1 MHCTFVFSDVPMRNS
16 YCYANV
22 YSHLFLCHIQNSHC
36 FLFLCIWLKIAAV
49 DITSNKQTGFPK
61 HIIVYSTDIVFY
73 LDRKA
78 YGSKVHLLNLA
89 VYLLGLLPLTYLILN
104 LRPSQNISA
113 NGTSV
118 IMVPVSFSEVDSF
131 YSELSSIL

>member
-1 MHCTFVFSDVPMRNS
+1 MVKNS
-16 YCYANV
+16 
-22 YSHLFLCHIQNSHC
+22 SSRHHL
-36 FLFLCIWLKIAAV
+36 
-49 DITSNKQTGFPK
+49 KQTGLPK
-61 HIIVYSTDIVFY
+61 HIIEYSTNIVFY

-131 YSELSSIL
+131 YSELSSILYERDELKEFCNLCNRGQLEMLICDKQRRER